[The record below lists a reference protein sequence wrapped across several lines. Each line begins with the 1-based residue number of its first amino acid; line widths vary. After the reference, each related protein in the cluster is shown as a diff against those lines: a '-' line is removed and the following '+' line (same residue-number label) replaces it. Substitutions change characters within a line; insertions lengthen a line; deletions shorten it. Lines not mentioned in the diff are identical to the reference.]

1 LTPARPRAAFLGSPE
16 FAVPSLRALV
26 RIADVPLVVTQPA
39 RPAGRGRRIEPTAVQ
54 VAATAL
60 GLPVLE
66 WERGQRRAVESR
78 LADLQLDVLV
88 VVAFGHILRPTAL
101 ATARRGAVNVHA
113 SLLPRWRGVAP
124 IERAILAGDSETGV
138 TLMVLDAG
146 IDTGPTLAMQ
156 RVTIGR
162 EDTRVSL
169 TERLAQAGAQLLEAH
184 LAAWVEGRL
193 AAVPQPEAGASYA
206 PKLEKSEG
214 RLDWNDDAAS
224 LAARVRGLYSWPG
237 AFTTLA
243 GRDLKVHAAGA
254 LAAPATAPP
263 GTIVRA
269 DAAGVEVAC
278 GSGRLELR
286 EVQLAGKARTAAVE
300 LVRGRV
306 LRAGQRLGS

>member
-1 LTPARPRAAFLGSPE
+1 LGSPE

-26 RIADVPLVVTQPA
+26 RIAEVPLVVTQPA
-39 RPAGRGRRIEPTAVQ
+39 RPAGRGRHIEPTAVQ
-54 VAATAL
+54 VRR
-60 GLPVLE
+60 
-66 WERGQRRAVESR
+66 RGARLAGPRMGAWPEACRRSR

-101 ATARRGAVNVHA
+101 ATARLGAVNVHA

-124 IERAILAGDSETGV
+124 IERAILAGDPETGV

-156 RVTIGR
+156 RVTIGH

-169 TERLAQAGAQLLEAH
+169 TERMAQAGAQLLEAH

-214 RLDWNDDAAS
+214 RLDWNEDAAS
-224 LAARVRGLYSWPG
+224 LAARVRGLYSWPEPS
-237 AFTTLA
+237 
-243 GRDLKVHAAGA
+243 R
-254 LAAPATAPP
+254 
-263 GTIVRA
+263 R
-269 DAAGVEVAC
+269 
-278 GSGRLELR
+278 S
-286 EVQLAGKARTAAVE
+286 TAAI
-300 LVRGRV
+300 
-306 LRAGQRLGS
+306 